1 MLFIEKN
8 KVNTLHV
15 TLTELTTI
23 SSPFYLLKLKNK
35 NNAKEKVLRAGNDL
49 GDARYNI
56 FRIAEVDSDN
66 ENLENSMVNLDRGQY
81 DYTFYET
88 LEATGTSLSNA
99 SVSVVEFGLLE
110 VSGSGSTKVTY
121 NSTVNKKTFK

>member
-35 NNAKEKVLRAGNDL
+35 NNAKEKVLRAGIDL

-56 FRIAEVDSDN
+56 FRISEVNSDD
-66 ENLENSMVNLDRGQY
+66 EDLESSKVNLDRGQY

-99 SVSVVEFGLLE
+99 SVVEFGLLE

>member
-56 FRIAEVDSDN
+56 FRISEVNSDD
-66 ENLENSMVNLDRGQY
+66 EDLESSKVNLDRGQY

-88 LEATGTSLSNA
+88 MEATGTSLSNA
-99 SVSVVEFGLLE
+99 SVVEFGLLE

>member
-56 FRIAEVDSDN
+56 FRIAEVDSDD

-88 LEATGTSLSNA
+88 MEATGTSLSNA
-99 SVSVVEFGLLE
+99 SVVEFGLLE

>member
-88 LEATGTSLSNA
+88 MEATGTSLSNA
-99 SVSVVEFGLLE
+99 SVVEFGLLE

>member
-99 SVSVVEFGLLE
+99 SVVEFGLLE